1 MGKEWLLTMKP
12 SFNTQWLGLPLK
24 EGHQIHKKIEFLI
37 QNPQPDGDTK
47 KQLKY
52 KDKNLYRLRSGD
64 YRIFYTYDSRYIS
77 LLALRRR
84 QEDTYDENID
94 AEFLGGFDI
103 SYEDAPIQSPPA
115 GSVGSVPILSA
126 SATLVEDV
134 RKRLLPETITEDLLR
149 QLQIADEYHTL
160 LLPLKS
166 ETELL
171 DAAVPQDITSCI
183 LDHFFPPS
191 LSKLQSQPDQ
201 IIQHVDDLLRLKQ
214 GEFLQFLLRLSPEQE
229 RAAAWSKNIT
239 GPTQVK
245 GKPGTGKSMVAL
257 HRVQSI
263 LKQLQQDGIQS
274 PRILFTTYT
283 NSLIQSSRQ
292 LLELLLG
299 ENVQYIHITTADKLI
314 LSFAE
319 KHLSHPIK
327 VASESTPL
335 GLLKNKCN
343 VLKSDKP
350 DLYQSIAHLS
360 PEYILDEISFMI
372 TARGIERW
380 EEYEKLDRSGYSR
393 DVRLGSRQR
402 QAVWTLYKIYLQQL
416 ATMKQYTWQSLRV
429 EVEKI
434 HAANP
439 LLLQYDAVIVD
450 EAQDLDP
457 SVLRLLFNACKAP
470 NRFFV
475 TADANQSI
483 YGKGFTWREVHEGLR
498 FQGGRTTVLKT
509 NYRSTR
515 QIGEAAQSY
524 LSDVEVAEIDATEW
538 VHMHNG
544 SLPEICRASDE
555 QEEFNAL
562 TRFLLRSASTFQA
575 GLSSCAVLCPTKQ
588 IGIAIADQ
596 LKQANIRAVFM
607 QKQQVNLAFS
617 GVKVMT
623 LH

>member
-1 MGKEWLLTMKP
+1 M
-12 SFNTQWLGLPLK
+12 
-24 EGHQIHKKIEFLI
+24 
-37 QNPQPDGDTK
+37 
-47 KQLKY
+47 
-52 KDKNLYRLRSGD
+52 
-64 YRIFYTYDSRYIS
+64 
-77 LLALRRR
+77 RRR

-94 AEFLGGFDI
+94 AEFLGGLDVS
-103 SYEDAPIQSPPA
+103 SYEYALISSLPA
-115 GSVGSVPILSA
+115 DSAKSMSIPFALPTSV
-126 SATLVEDV
+126 EEV
-134 RKRLLPETITEDLLR
+134 RERLLPEPITEDLLR
-149 QLQIADEYHTL
+149 KLQIADEYHAL

-171 DAAVPQDITSCI
+171 DVAVPQDITGCI

-191 LSKLQSQPDQ
+191 LSTLQSQPDQ
-201 IIQHVDDLLRLKQ
+201 IISHVDDLLRLKQ

-229 RAAAWSKNIT
+229 RAAVWSKNIT

-257 HRVQSI
+257 YRIQSI
-263 LKQLQQDGIQS
+263 LKQLQRDGVQS

-283 NSLIQSSRQ
+283 NSLIQSSQQ

-299 ENVQYIHITTADKLI
+299 EDVKYIHISTVDKLI
-314 LSFAE
+314 LSLAE
-319 KHLSHPIK
+319 KHFSHPIK
-327 VASESTPL
+327 VTSGSTPL
-335 GLLKNKCN
+335 GLLKNKYN
-343 VLKSDKP
+343 VLKRDKP
-350 DLYQSIAHLS
+350 ELYQSIVHLS
-360 PEYILDEISFMI
+360 PEYRLDEISFMI
-372 TARGIERW
+372 AARGIERW
-380 EEYEKLDRSGYSR
+380 EEYETLDRSGYSR

-402 QAVWTLYKIYLQQL
+402 QAVWALYEMYVQQL
-416 ATMKQYTWQSLRV
+416 AIMKQYTWQSLRV
-429 EVEKI
+429 QVEKV
-434 HAANP
+434 HAENP
-439 LLLQYDAVIVD
+439 SFLQYDAVVVD

-524 LSDVEVAEIDATEW
+524 LSDVGIAETDATEW
-538 VHMHNG
+538 VHMHHG
-544 SLPEICRASDE
+544 SLPEVCRASDE
-555 QEEFNAL
+555 QDEFHAL

-575 GLSSCAVLCPTKQ
+575 GLSSCAVLCPTKK
-588 IGIAIADQ
+588 IGMAIADQ
-596 LKQANIRAVFM
+596 LNQANIRAAFM
-607 QKQQVNLAFS
+607 QKNQVNVAFP

-623 LH
+623 LHSSKGLEFPVVVLAGFNNSHYSVLPDTLTDEEKQESLARDRRTLFVGMTRAMRALLILIPS